1 MKNTN
6 MSVLKRVNN
15 LALPI
20 LLTYLMGFIFTLG
33 DQAIVGRTS
42 LEGYTGVTTISN
54 ILYYITGTLG
64 IIGLAL
70 NIHGSRLL
78 GEKRFDEY
86 AKLFNVAFTISI
98 VIGTSFFLISNI
110 FGYSI
115 LLHGLGMTEI
125 VAELSMRYLRIA
137 SLGLGVNMLIFVFS
151 SFFKSQELPKVLVYS
166 SMISNV
172 VNLATDYTLVFGKF
186 GLPEM
191 GVTGAAI
198 GTIAGLLTS
207 LFIYLVYF
215 VKTSP
220 FRLKFC
226 LDSLNLKKIGK
237 SYAPL
242 VFQDFLESTLF
253 ILVLT
258 AIISNISVVALGA
271 YGLMNIVINMILLP
285 VYAYG
290 NATMTIVSKAK
301 GEGDRDLILKTIR
314 VTCSVLGFIAVTLFM
329 VLSLQPERV
338 FSLITP
344 EADLQTAASA
354 LILVVCFAQLFNI
367 PHMILKYVLN
377 GLSYESWIFKFTSC
391 VTFIVL
397 GALYISGRMF
407 VLELSFV
414 FIFVA
419 LNYALLSIGYGL
431 KLKKVLNSDI
441 EISGVSQQSA

>member
-6 MSVLKRVNN
+6 TSVLKRVNN

-64 IIGLAL
+64 IIGLTL

-115 LLHGLGMTEI
+115 LLHGLGMTET

-166 SMISNV
+166 SIISNV

-220 FRLKFC
+220 FRLKLC
-226 LDSLNLKKIGK
+226 LDSFNLKKIGK

-314 VTCSVLGFIAVTLFM
+314 VTCSVLALVAVTLFM
-329 VLSLQPERV
+329 ILSLQPERV

-344 EADLQTAASA
+344 EVDLQTAASA
-354 LILVVCFAQLFNI
+354 LF
-367 PHMILKYVLN
+367 
-377 GLSYESWIFKFTSC
+377 WW
-391 VTFIVL
+391 
-397 GALYISGRMF
+397 F
-407 VLELSFV
+407 VLRNCL
-414 FIFVA
+414 IFH
-419 LNYALLSIGYGL
+419 I
-431 KLKKVLNSDI
+431 
-441 EISGVSQQSA
+441 